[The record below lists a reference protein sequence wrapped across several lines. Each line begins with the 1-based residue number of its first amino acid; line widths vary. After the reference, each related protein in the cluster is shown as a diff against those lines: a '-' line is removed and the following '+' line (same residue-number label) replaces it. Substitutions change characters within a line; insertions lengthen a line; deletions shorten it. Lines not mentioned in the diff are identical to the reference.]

1 MHWIDHFGP
10 TKLVVLA
17 IEQVK
22 IARKGRL
29 SQLQQH
35 FCSARETQRLA
46 LGSIWYYQFD
56 Q

>member
-1 MHWIDHFGP
+1 MNWVDHFGP
-10 TKLVVLA
+10 TKFIGLA

-22 IARKGRL
+22 IAFKSRF
-29 SQLQQH
+29 SHLQQH
-35 FCSARETQRLA
+35 FCHVRKTQRLA